1 MKKIIVIGALWAVLL
16 MSVSC
21 KKAPSLTVSP
31 ATCEVSSDGG
41 TVQLTVNANYSWSAE
56 SDADWVRVVTKSGAA
71 EETVLNIVVS
81 GNELPDGRQAI
92 VTVTCE
98 SVMQTVKIVQRLK
111 PMVIPVEGKEI
122 SFGCEAQVAEIEV
135 NTNVDFEV
143 EASSSDSWLKVLST
157 KGMRTAKVTLSLE
170 ENETFSLREATLRF
184 TCDGAAVSEIYVKQ
198 AGRPQSF
205 TVVHSLNSFKVPA
218 LFGFGMTA
226 TVFWG
231 DGSSEDYDNDLVHSY
246 ATDGLYEV
254 RVEASQATSVSLP
267 DMVGIKKV
275 DLTSF

>member
-1 MKKIIVIGALWAVLL
+1 MKKIMVIAALWAVLL
-16 MSVSC
+16 MSFSC
-21 KKAPSLTVSP
+21 KKAPSLKVSP

-41 TVQLTVNANYSWSAE
+41 TVQLNIDANYPWTAE
-56 SDADWVRVVTKSGAA
+56 TDADWIRIVTKSGAA
-71 EETVLNIVVS
+71 EETVLSFVVS
-81 GNELPDGRQAI
+81 GNELPDGREAI

-98 SVMQTVKIVQRLK
+98 SVMQTVKVVQRLK
-111 PMVIPVEGKEI
+111 PMVIPVEGREI

-135 NTNVDFEV
+135 NTNVDFQVEV
-143 EASSSDSWLKVLST
+143 ISSESWLKVLST
-157 KGMRTAKVTLSLE
+157 KGLKTTKVTFSLD
-170 ENETFSLREATLRF
+170 ENDTFSLREATLRF
-184 TCDGAAVSEIYVKQ
+184 TSAGTAISEVYVKQ

-205 TVVHSLNSFKVPA
+205 TVVHSLDSFKVPS

-231 DGSSEDYDNDLVHSY
+231 DGTSEDYDNDLVHSY
-246 ATDGLYEV
+246 ANDGLYEV
-254 RVEASQATSVSLP
+254 RIEATQASSVSLP